1 VGQAAVL
8 SATDGASIEPSP
20 PELIQRL
27 EERARADGLTGAA
40 LSRRLGVNNAQWWRV
55 RKGVER
61 FGPGVIARIVELYPE
76 LQGAAVLYLTSRFD
90 GPTLRLLAEAS
101 RVVDEAETSCAR
113 PGSLDSGEPT
123 D

>member
-8 SATDGASIEPSP
+8 SANDGASIEPSP

-27 EERARADGLTGAA
+27 EERARADELTGAE

-61 FGPGVIARIVELYPE
+61 FGPAVIARIVELYPE
-76 LQGAAVLYLTSRFD
+76 LQDAAVLYLTSRFD

-101 RVVDEAETSCAR
+101 RVVEEAETTDAR
-113 PGSLDSGEPT
+113 PGPLDSGEPT
-123 D
+123 G